1 VNYWAPVDQYIG
13 GIEHAVLHLLYA
25 RFFTKVLRDL
35 GHVRIDEPFKR
46 LLTQGMVVK
55 DGAKMSKSKGN
66 VVDPNDMIETYGTD
80 TTRLFLLFAA
90 PPERDLEWSDQG
102 VAGAHRFLHRVFTLT
117 QTILPG
123 IEGVSAYEGTGA
135 DLAPEVMELRRRVH
149 QAIQK
154 VTDDIE
160 ARFHFN
166 TAIATVMELVNA
178 FYLTLETLPREEL
191 TFRVWREGLEA
202 LLKLLNPMVPHLAEE
217 LWQALGHET
226 SLQLEPW
233 PQAQPEALAESVF
246 TLVVQ
251 VNGKVRSKITAPV
264 SAGEEQ
270 LKQLALEDPAVQKWL
285 KGEPRRVV
293 LARGKLINIVT

>member
-1 VNYWAPVDQYIG
+1 
-13 GIEHAVLHLLYA
+13 VLHLLYA

-35 GHVRIDEPFKR
+35 GHVNVDEPFKR

-117 QTILPG
+117 HTILPD
-123 IEGVSAYEGTGA
+123 IQGVVAYQGTGA
-135 DLAPEVMELRRRVH
+135 DLSPEALDFRRKVH
-149 QAIQK
+149 QTIQK
-154 VTDDIE
+154 VTDDIDE
-160 ARFHFN
+160 RFHFN
-166 TAIATVMELVNA
+166 TAIATVMELINT
-178 FYLTLETLPREEL
+178 FYQTLETLPKKEL

-202 LLKLLNPMVPHLAEE
+202 LVKLLNPMVPHLAEE
-217 LWQALGHET
+217 LWQALGYET

-233 PQAQPEALAESVF
+233 PTAQPEALTEEVF

-251 VNGKVRSKITAPV
+251 VNGKVRNKIEAPV

-270 LKQLALEDPAVQKWL
+270 LKQLALADPSVQKWL
-285 KGEPRRVV
+285 TGEPKRVV
-293 LARGKLINIVT
+293 LARGKLIHIVT